1 MKTVKH
7 CWNHAKILAAS
18 VSTEG
23 PDVNVVNELKA
34 LLLEFSGQTGLGV
47 EDILEHLTEQWT
59 AAPEESDDEDAGLKA
74 ALQAREET
82 DEKEADESEPVVPMT
97 LCQARSAAQALK
109 IFVQENQSVEAMRGY
124 LKPIED
130 LVTDMEAMTVS
141 VRTEQT
147 HLEQFFAP
155 VTAADVSAPSA
166 GFGAQ

>member
-1 MKTVKH
+1 M
-7 CWNHAKILAAS
+7 
-18 VSTEG
+18 
-23 PDVNVVNELKA
+23 
-34 LLLEFSGQTGLGV
+34 EFSGQTGLGV

-130 LVTDMEAMTVS
+130 LVSDWRLYDSVCEHSTDPP
-141 VRTEQT
+141 RTSFSPCE
-147 HLEQFFAP
+147 
-155 VTAADVSAPSA
+155 SR
-166 GFGAQ
+166 